1 MESEHRKYPI
11 ALSNGIRQLVYLAIS
26 LILISQTPSPA
37 SAAPAKTPKKS
48 FVVVL
53 DPGHGGTDFGA
64 IHKEGAK
71 RTSEKDLALLLAQ
84 ETARQLRTKGLLVT
98 LTRTKDE
105 DMTLTNRTA
114 MANKLGADVFVS
126 IHLNATPIRHESEA
140 SGIETYILNNATDA
154 TSKRLAYLENSENP
168 VLAKTN
174 PADENDSAPKG
185 TDVALILKDLRLD
198 ANLPE
203 SKRLAC
209 SIQGRLV
216 HIVSARD
223 QGAKDRGV
231 RQALFYVLLGA
242 DMPSVLVEAGFM
254 GNPRDRQRV
263 LSVSGR
269 KSIALSIATAIEE
282 FRTTRGTPFAS
293 SLLSRCKVH

>member
-1 MESEHRKYPI
+1 MKTAALATVLISLVS
-11 ALSNGIRQLVYLAIS
+11 ALSH
-26 LILISQTPSPA
+26 
-37 SAAPAKTPKKS
+37 AAPAKKS
-48 FVVVL
+48 FLVVL
-53 DPGHGGTDFGA
+53 DPGHGGSDFGA
-64 IHKEGAK
+64 IHKEWTK
-71 RTSEKDLALLLAQ
+71 RTAEKDLALLLAQ
-84 ETARQLRTKGLLVT
+84 ETARQLRTRGILVT

-105 DMTLTNRTA
+105 DMSLTQRTSAANRV
-114 MANKLGADVFVS
+114 GADVFVS
-126 IHLNATPIRHESEA
+126 IHVNATPLKHESEA

-168 VLAKTN
+168 VLAKN
-174 PADENDSAPKG
+174 RGDEAPQG

-216 HIVSARD
+216 HISSAQNPSAR
-223 QGAKDRGV
+223 DRGV

-254 GNPRDRQRV
+254 GNPKDRQRM
-263 LSVSGR
+263 LSPAGR
-269 KSIALSIATAIEE
+269 KAISVAIASAIDE
-282 FRTTRGTPFAS
+282 FRTTRGSTFAS
-293 SLLSRCKVH
+293 ALLSRCKVH